1 MNQEALQKVLIEMD
15 NQLNKSQSELSM
27 INLQLERINHN
38 LKIIDTTKN
47 KLNNIII
54 GDNDNNGD
62 NNHYHYQSN
71 EKIWQNCGK
80 AFISTNFKTYLNQLN
95 KDNKNYQDIKK
106 SLIIKQ
112 DYLKTTVEKTIE
124 GMTNIVGKK

>member
-27 INLQLERINHN
+27 INLQLDRINHN

-54 GDNDNNGD
+54 GDNNDNNGD
-62 NNHYHYQSN
+62 NNHYQSN
-71 EKIWQNCGK
+71 EKIWQSCGK

-95 KDNKNYQDIKK
+95 KDNKDYQDIKK

>member
-27 INLQLERINHN
+27 INLQLDRINHN

-54 GDNDNNGD
+54 GDDS
-62 NNHYHYQSN
+62 NHHYQSN

-95 KDNKNYQDIKK
+95 KDNKDYQDIKK